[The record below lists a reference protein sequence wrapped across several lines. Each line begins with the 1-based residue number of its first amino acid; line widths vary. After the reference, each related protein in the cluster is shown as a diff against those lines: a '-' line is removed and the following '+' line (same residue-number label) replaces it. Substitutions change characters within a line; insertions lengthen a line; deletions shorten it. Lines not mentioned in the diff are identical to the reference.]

1 MTTQAFQ
8 ALQYAASQTGTS
20 QETMTTSLT
29 HMTRVLGD
37 AAGGS
42 KQAQQAF
49 SSIGV
54 SIRDANGNLK
64 ASQTVF
70 RDVAEALSR
79 IPSVAQKG
87 AAEVALFGKSGQQMG
102 SMFEEGA
109 AGLDK
114 FAAQAQ
120 NLGIVFDQ
128 NMIVQAQKA
137 QAAIEGLTLQWN
149 AFLDL
154 LVAKFTPQIME
165 VIKWLAEMLHLG
177 EDTRMSDA
185 IADTN
190 ELIKKTNDFLDQ
202 EHAKLQ
208 QIAGDWAATGII
220 TAQKQADQL
229 KAENAIIE
237 AMKIRQRLQDN
248 LDEMGERHR
257 DPSLKK
263 DVFSGT
269 GAPTTAGIGGGGG
282 ASSHKS
288 AIDQATKDFEK
299 QAAAIASVEQ
309 ALLKETAQAT
319 MNTDQIRLDNALRQ
333 ANVGIERGRTAHCR
347 RGRRAQQGQR
357 GEGRRESTEHRGQ
370 VAHRGGP
377 TPQEK
382 YNKLI
387 DEYNKLLA
395 QEPINQRSTI
405 PPWARRPRRSR
416 TPTRHTRR
424 PSTSRRNCKT
434 PSSMRPA
441 PS

>member
-137 QAAIEGLTLQWN
+137 QAAIEGLTLEWN

-190 ELIKKTNDFLDQ
+190 
-202 EHAKLQ
+202 
-208 QIAGDWAATGII
+208 
-220 TAQKQADQL
+220 
-229 KAENAIIE
+229 
-237 AMKIRQRLQDN
+237 
-248 LDEMGERHR
+248 
-257 DPSLKK
+257 
-263 DVFSGT
+263 
-269 GAPTTAGIGGGGG
+269 
-282 ASSHKS
+282 SS
-288 AIDQATKDFEK
+288 
-299 QAAAIASVEQ
+299 
-309 ALLKETAQAT
+309 
-319 MNTDQIRLDNALRQ
+319 
-333 ANVGIERGRTAHCR
+333 
-347 RGRRAQQGQR
+347 
-357 GEGRRESTEHRGQ
+357 
-370 VAHRGGP
+370 
-377 TPQEK
+377 
-382 YNKLI
+382 
-387 DEYNKLLA
+387 
-395 QEPINQRSTI
+395 
-405 PPWARRPRRSR
+405 
-416 TPTRHTRR
+416 
-424 PSTSRRNCKT
+424 
-434 PSSMRPA
+434 
-441 PS
+441 

>member
-1 MTTQAFQ
+1 MVKVGKLVNEQVGGMKADLESISGSIEGLKHGFEGLIAALGVRELVSFVTETIEATAKIKDQADAAGVTTQAFQ

-220 TAQKQADQL
+220 TAQQQADQL
-229 KAENAIIE
+229 KAENAILE

-257 DPSLKK
+257 DSSLKK

-333 ANVGIERGRTAHCR
+333 ANVGIRTKPDSALP
-347 RGRRAQQGQR
+347 A
-357 GEGRRESTEHRGQ
+357 
-370 VAHRGGP
+370 
-377 TPQEK
+377 
-382 YNKLI
+382 
-387 DEYNKLLA
+387 
-395 QEPINQRSTI
+395 RST
-405 PPWARRPRRSR
+405 RSTRPTRRRSKR
-416 TPTRHTRR
+416 ID
-424 PSTSRRNCKT
+424 
-434 PSSMRPA
+434 
-441 PS
+441 